1 VLYSGLFLWAQLF
14 HYMNIKIT
22 IWLNLA
28 TLFLSL
34 YSVSFATN
42 AAENAAENVTGP
54 NFPEH
59 LLRDAGKNALWKNK
73 EWLNLLHYKGDGD
86 SYLSQVDDP
95 RFFNAPKGKT
105 NPQSELIASL
115 KSFYSTDLSEPNNHP
130 QCRFIARLHWL
141 QKQLPDSLTQLPTVN
156 CPQYNDWRKQ
166 VPGHKASLIFPAY
179 HLNSPSSMFGHTL
192 LRIDP
197 ADDAANSSWLSM
209 AVNFGANIQAS
220 DNSIAFAIKGL
231 AGGYSGTFIVTPYFK
246 KIKEYNREENRDI
259 WEYPLNLTPA
269 ETEQMVQHLWELKDI
284 NFDYYFFDENCS
296 YRLLELLEVARSSL
310 NLTNQFGLSAIPID
324 TVRSIDQAGLV
335 TGTLY
340 RPSQATNINHLLK
353 QLNDIQKDLVLRIA
367 SDTNLINSAE
377 FKQIDPAKQSI
388 MLDAAYRYLRF
399 QQNDDG
405 RTDANA
411 KNSFSLLQAINKVPN
426 FKSPEAGYSAHQKP
440 EKGHLSKRLDII
452 AGNNRIKNKSTAEDA
467 NREYAQLQFRMSF
480 HSLDDNIDGFLEG
493 AQINIGSISARAYK
507 DEVQLQQLDFIDIFS
522 LSPRNA
528 FFQPLSWRVYTGL
541 EQQFINGR
549 EHLTGHVT
557 GGAGVAYEPWSRGYF
572 YALATTRF
580 ESNSQFSRALEP
592 ALGYSSGLLQHFSF
606 GTTQLE
612 FSGEAFLNN
621 EIRQRVKFIHN
632 FPLARNHSL
641 QFLLNFQRQR
651 NSHNNQTPSESHYET
666 SDAQLSYRY
675 FYH

>member
-1 VLYSGLFLWAQLF
+1 
-14 HYMNIKIT
+14 MNNST
-22 IWLNLA
+22 LTWLNIA
-28 TLFLSL
+28 TFLLSFIF
-34 YSVSFATN
+34 VSFTSN
-42 AAENAAENVTGP
+42 AAEHTASTTMPKKLLINATKIE
-54 NFPEH
+54 
-59 LLRDAGKNALWKNK
+59 LWKDK
-73 EWLNLLHYKGDGD
+73 EWLNLLHYKGDGN

-95 RFFNAPKGKT
+95 RFFNAPDGKSS
-105 NPQSELIASL
+105 PQNELIASL
-115 KSFYSTDLSEPNNHP
+115 TSFYNTDLSEPDNHT

-156 CPQYNDWRKQ
+156 CPQYNDWRKL

-197 ADDAANSSWLSM
+197 ADDTSNSSWLSM

-259 WEYPLNLTPA
+259 WEYPLNLTPQ
-269 ETEQMVQHLWELKDI
+269 ETERMVLHLWELKDI

-296 YRLLELLEVARSSL
+296 YRLLELLEVARPSL
-310 NLTNQFGLSAIPID
+310 TLTQQFGLTAIPID
-324 TVRSIDQAGLV
+324 TVRSIDQAGLI

-340 RPSQATNINHLLK
+340 RPSQATNINHLLE
-353 QLNDIQKDLVLRIA
+353 QLTNSQKSLVLQIA
-367 SDTNLINSAE
+367 RDADTINTDT
-377 FKQIDPAKQSI
+377 FKHIDPAKQSI

-399 QQNDDG
+399 QQNDEG
-405 RTDANA
+405 RTESNA
-411 KNSFSLLQAINKVPN
+411 KNSFALLQAINKVPD
-426 FKSPEAGYSAHQKP
+426 FKSPEASYSAHQKP

-452 AGNNRIKNKSTAEDA
+452 AGNNRVKNKASNEET

-557 GGAGVAYEPWSRGYF
+557 AGAGVAYTPWSRGYF

-592 ALGYSSGLLQHFSF
+592 ALGYSTGLLQHFSF
-606 GTTQLE
+606 GTTQFE

-621 EIRQRVKFIHN
+621 EIRQRLKLIHN
-632 FPLARNHSL
+632 VPLGRNHSL
-641 QFLLNFQRQR
+641 QFHLNFQRQR
-651 NSHNNQTPSESHYET
+651 NSQSPSQSHFET